1 MWLRKK
7 KEKKNLKS
15 LIRFDGGGL
24 VIKSCPT
31 LARPWTVACQAP
43 LSMGF
48 SRQEYWSWLP
58 FSSPGDLSKPGIEPE
73 SPALRQILYWL
84 SYSANNIYNDNR
96 GGEKRKIQKKR
107 SKGNYR
113 TSQNIWIIHVLLE
126 SLLSVSFPSL
136 GVTVHLNSL
145 GCPPTLH
152 WTLALLWGQLTFWSG
167 PTPVC
172 SCLQCPQL
180 SELVHL
186 LL

>member
-96 GGEKRKIQKKR
+96 GGEKRKIQKKIQKNLQNK
-107 SKGNYR
+107 SKHKNNKCFSWV
-113 TSQNIWIIHVLLE
+113 TAV
-126 SLLSVSFPSL
+126 SL
-136 GVTVHLNSL
+136 GVTALLTSL
-145 GCPPTLH
+145 GCPPTLC
-152 WTLALLWGQLTFWSG
+152 WSLDLLWGQLRF
-167 PTPVC
+167 
-172 SCLQCPQL
+172 
-180 SELVHL
+180 
-186 LL
+186 

>member
-1 MWLRKK
+1 MRKK
-7 KEKKNLKS
+7 KENSTELQKAKVEAEVYNINNVIQKSKTKQNKKTLKNLNS
-15 LIRFDGGGL
+15 FH
-24 VIKSCPT
+24 
-31 LARPWTVACQAP
+31 
-43 LSMGF
+43 
-48 SRQEYWSWLP
+48 
-58 FSSPGDLSKPGIEPE
+58 
-73 SPALRQILYWL
+73 
-84 SYSANNIYNDNR
+84 SANKIDNYNR
-96 GGEKRKIQKKR
+96 VWEGEIKNEKKKKR